1 MNPELEL
8 PLELDIAAEKKDLKL
23 FSAKEIVSES
33 TEENEDIIKNLL
45 PRGLSILASAPKVG
59 KSWLVLDWALNIAL
73 GNPIWGYCV
82 RKTAVVYLCL
92 EDTKERIKKRLLTIA
107 NDIPDN
113 LFLCFQIKDRIGH
126 GLEEKII
133 NTVKSNQEIGLFIID
148 VFAKIRCS
156 FDLNYNKDY
165 DEISRLKA
173 LADKLNIA
181 ILLVHHNRKLVDH
194 SDPINNVS
202 GTTGIAGVVDSTLVL
217 MKDNRNSDVATLTC
231 VGREVQLKEIKL
243 RFDSGK
249 WILISDSSTNQEL
262 LLPKILQDFISF
274 VKYINYNYTG
284 GNQEFTDKL
293 NSFCNTHYSA
303 NHLKRCMNTWKN
315 DLLLFGIRFESG
327 TIPGARTLK
336 IWQTKDSK
344 TNDE

>member
-1 MNPELEL
+1 M
-8 PLELDIAAEKKDLKL
+8 
-23 FSAKEIVSES
+23 
-33 TEENEDIIKNLL
+33 
-45 PRGLSILASAPKVG
+45 
-59 KSWLVLDWALNIAL
+59 
-73 GNPIWGYCV
+73 
-82 RKTAVVYLCL
+82 
-92 EDTKERIKKRLLTIA
+92 
-107 NDIPDN
+107 
-113 LFLCFQIKDRIGH
+113 
-126 GLEEKII
+126 
-133 NTVKSNQEIGLFIID
+133 FIID